1 MAVDVQKWFDEDFGA
16 GLVRHADEARKV
28 ETKFQVS
35 ITGEGGGEWW
45 VDPSAGK
52 VERGNPGG
60 ASLTMV
66 MDASTFAKVYDAPKS
81 GLTQGF
87 FAGHVKMT
95 GNTAAAEKFADL
107 LQLAKQ

>member
-1 MAVDVQKWFDEDFGA
+1 MAVDVQEWFDEDFGA
-16 GLVRHADEARKV
+16 GLERHTDVARKV
-28 ETKFQVS
+28 DAKFQVN

-60 ASLTMV
+60 ADLTMV

-81 GLTQGF
+81 GLIQEF

-95 GNTAAAEKFADL
+95 GNTSAAEKFADL
-107 LQLAKQ
+107 LQLSKQ